1 VDPDPNSSLNPDPN
15 SSLNININCRLLR
28 EADAKYGW
36 QLQKRSKEVADVKLQ
51 AQFRIG
57 RLVTQKKTLAAEL
70 KGVTRSKHEAL
81 EVFRE
86 EVRDL
91 RKATKDQLN
100 TAHLSHREAV
110 AKLEEEKSD
119 FRQRLK
125 GQRSEFRE
133 RVARVASR
141 NEALERLCTVS
152 EVESKKL
159 GRELSGEQLKAAA
172 LRATQL
178 LLAERVHNL
187 ATDNEELAEALET
200 KQEADKELRNEMAS
214 IRTELAAKCAALDDV
229 SVRFSNWKESER
241 ELSRKTKAKIKGL
254 RNKRDNLL
262 KVSIL
267 SMTLRSYYFPLIMS
281 FAFCV
286 SSR

>member
-1 VDPDPNSSLNPDPN
+1 M
-15 SSLNININCRLLR
+15 
-28 EADAKYGW
+28 
-36 QLQKRSKEVADVKLQ
+36 DVKLQ
-51 AQFRIG
+51 AQSRIG
-57 RLVTQKKTLAAEL
+57 RLVTQKKTLSSEL
-70 KGVTRSKHEAL
+70 KAVTRSKHEA
-81 EVFRE
+81 VAVMCE
-86 EVRDL
+86 EVREL

-100 TAHLSHREAV
+100 MADLSHREAV

-119 FRQRLK
+119 FRQRMK
-125 GQRSEFRE
+125 GQRSELKE
-133 RVARVASR
+133 RVASVASR
-141 NEALERLCTVS
+141 NDALERLCTVS

-159 GRELSGEQLKAAA
+159 GRELSSEQLKAAA

-187 ATDNEELAEALET
+187 ATEKEELAEALET
-200 KQEADKELRNEMAS
+200 RQEADKQLRTEMAS
-214 IRTELAAKCAALDDV
+214 MRTELTAKCAALDDV
-229 SVRFSNWKESER
+229 SVRFSNWKDSER
-241 ELSRKTKAKIKGL
+241 EFTRKTKAKMKAL
-254 RNKRDNLL
+254 RNSRDKLL

>member
-1 VDPDPNSSLNPDPN
+1 
-15 SSLNININCRLLR
+15 LLR

-36 QLQKRSKEVADVKLQ
+36 QLQKRNKEVVDVKLQ
-51 AQFRIG
+51 AQSRIG
-57 RLVTQKKTLAAEL
+57 RLVTQKKTLSSEL
-70 KGVTRSKHEAL
+70 KAVTRSKHEAVAVMCEEL
-81 EVFRE
+81 RE
-86 EVRDL
+86 L
-91 RKATKDQLN
+91 RKTTKDKIN
-100 TAHLSHREAV
+100 MADLSHRESL

-119 FRQRLK
+119 FRQRMK
-125 GQRSEFRE
+125 GQRSEFKE
-133 RVARVASR
+133 RVASVASR

-159 GRELSGEQLKAAA
+159 GRELSSEQLKAAA

-187 ATDNEELAEALET
+187 ATEKEELAEALET
-200 KQEADKELRNEMAS
+200 RQEADKELRTEMAS
-214 IRTELAAKCAALDDV
+214 MRTELAAKCAALDDV
-229 SVRFSNWKESER
+229 SVRFTNWKDSER
-241 ELSRKTKAKIKGL
+241 EFTQKTKAKMKAL
-254 RNKRDNLL
+254 RNTRDKLV

>member
-1 VDPDPNSSLNPDPN
+1 M
-15 SSLNININCRLLR
+15 
-28 EADAKYGW
+28 
-36 QLQKRSKEVADVKLQ
+36 KLQ
-51 AQFRIG
+51 AQSRIG
-57 RLVTQKKTLAAEL
+57 RLVTQKKTLSEEL
-70 KGVTRSKHEAL
+70 KAVTRSKHQA
-81 EVFRE
+81 VAVICE
-86 EVRDL
+86 EVRQL
-91 RKATKDQLN
+91 RKATKDELS
-100 TAHLSHREAV
+100 TAHLSHREEV
-110 AKLEEEKSD
+110 AKLEEEKAH
-119 FRQRLK
+119 FRERLK
-125 GQRSEFRE
+125 GQRFEFKE
-133 RVARVASR
+133 RVSSVASR
-141 NEALERLCTVS
+141 NAALERLCTVS

-159 GRELSGEQLKAAA
+159 GRELSSEQLKAAA

-178 LLAERVHNL
+178 LLVERVNNL
-187 ATDNEELAEALET
+187 ATEKEELAEALET

-229 SVRFSNWKESER
+229 SVRFSKWKESER

-254 RNKRDNLL
+254 RNNRDKLL